1 MAHLARPAT
10 QRLLVLEDNL
20 GFQAATSE
28 VLAAAGY
35 QVTVAAEG
43 WAGLAM
49 ARQQPPDLVLCA
61 ATLPGLDGYA
71 LLHLFRQAPA
81 LRVIP
86 FIITGSE
93 TACPAFRRAMEQGAD
108 DYLPQPGEAGV
119 LLRAVAARLLRA
131 GTEVNTPSS
140 EVPPAGSASLA
151 ALAASYPPRLVA
163 RRQVVYAEGDKA
175 RYLYYVQAGRIKTT
189 KTTSF
194 GKELITSIYYGQEF
208 FGCKDLVERSP
219 HQEAALAIE
228 DTVLHCIP
236 AADFWQHLRWPDIS
250 LELIRQ
256 LSGRKRAR
264 ETMLLDMAYHSLRRR
279 LANALLLLHEQAEAL
294 GQVPAYIQLA
304 REDLAALV
312 GITPESV
319 SRTLSEFRHDHL
331 LELTPQG
338 IRLLEPGYLRLAE
351 W

>member
-10 QRLLVLEDNL
+10 QRLLILEHHL
-20 GFQAATSE
+20 EYQAVASG

-35 QVTVAAEG
+35 QVAVAAEG
-43 WAGLAM
+43 WVGLAM

-61 ATLPGLDGYA
+61 AALPGLDGYA
-71 LLHLFRQAPA
+71 LLHLLRQTPA
-81 LRVIP
+81 LRAIP
-86 FIITGSE
+86 FILTGQE
-93 TACPAFRRAMEQGAD
+93 VACTAFRRAMEQGAD
-108 DYLPQPGEAGV
+108 DYLPQSCEASV
-119 LLRAVAARLLRA
+119 LLRSVAARLLRA
-131 GTEVNTPSS
+131 GAEADSQPAAA
-140 EVPPAGSASLA
+140 PPAGPATLA

-163 RRQVVYAEGDKA
+163 RRQVVYAEGDQA

-194 GKELITSIYYGQEF
+194 GKELITSIYYSQEF
-208 FGCKDLVERSP
+208 FGCKDLLERNL
-219 HQEAALAIE
+219 HQDAAVAIE

-236 AADFWQHLRWPDIS
+236 AADFWQYLRWPDIS
-250 LELIRQ
+250 LELIKQ
-256 LSGRKRAR
+256 LAGRKRVR
-264 ETMLLDMAYHSLRRR
+264 EAMLLDMAYHSLRRR

-294 GQVPAYIQLA
+294 GQVPPYIQLA